1 MKLTASREDIL
12 SPLQSVIGVVER
24 RQTMPVLANV
34 LLSARDDR
42 LSITGTDL
50 EVELVATSSRQRAG
64 SGDITVPGRKLLD
77 IFKALPEKTSVTLS
91 TEGERV
97 SLKAGRSR
105 FTLSSLPAAEF
116 PLVDEINAQ
125 QTLTVSQGEFRRLID
140 KTHFSMAQQDV
151 RYYLNGM
158 LLETEGKS
166 LRAVATD
173 GHRLA
178 LCETE
183 LAARAKTAQQV
194 IVPRKGVLELQRIL
208 GDRRESR
215 TGRRH
220 QSRSRPDRR
229 HSLHFEADRRTF
241 PGIWARDPG
250 QSHQDRGGGPRSSAG
265 SPAAHRHSFE
275 REVPRHSPRVK
286 PDLLTLQAH
295 NPEQE
300 EAEDQIEVGYKGDE
314 LEVGFN
320 VNYLLDA
327 LAAIDTEK
335 VEIGLT
341 DANSSCLIRAPGTT
355 HDASTSS
362 CRCAL
367 SASAHVQPMSL
378 GGARAVED
386 ACDASRRAELRLC
399 IPGKPDLGRQC
410 VGQDLA
416 SGGDLPAGPR
426 TLLSDP

>member
-12 SPLQSVIGVVER
+12 NPLQSVIGVVER

-34 LLSARDDR
+34 LLSARDDT

-50 EVELVATSSRQRAG
+50 EVELVATASASVQAT
-64 SGDITVPGRKLLD
+64 GDITVPGRKLLD

-91 TEGERV
+91 TEGDRV
-97 SLKAGRSR
+97 SLKGGRSR
-105 FTLSSLPAAEF
+105 FTLSTLPAAEF
-116 PLVDEINAQ
+116 PVVDEINAQ

-183 LAARAKTAQQV
+183 LATRAKTAQQV

-208 GDRRESR
+208 GAEGNLELAVGTNHVRAQVGNIRFTSKLID
-215 TGRRH
+215 GRFPEYGRVIPANPTK
-220 QSRSRPDRR
+220 SV
-229 HSLHFEADRRTF
+229 EADRDVLRSALQRTAILSNEKYR
-241 PGIWARDPG
+241 GIRL
-250 QSHQDRGGGPRSSAG
+250 
-265 SPAAHRHSFE
+265 
-275 REVPRHSPRVK
+275 VLK
-286 PDLLTLQAH
+286 KDLLTLQAH

-300 EAEDQIEVGYKGDE
+300 EAEDTIEVVFAGGDE

-327 LAAIDTEK
+327 LAAIDSEK

-341 DANSSCLIRAPGTT
+341 DANSSCLIRSPGNT
-355 HDASTSS
+355 AA
-362 CRCAL
+362 RY
-367 SASAHVQPMSL
+367 VVMPM
-378 GGARAVED
+378 
-386 ACDASRRAELRLC
+386 RL
-399 IPGKPDLGRQC
+399 
-410 VGQDLA
+410 
-416 SGGDLPAGPR
+416 
-426 TLLSDP
+426 